1 MCSLRTLIV
10 MATVSIAGSAQ
21 GLRQE
26 MNVGAGAL
34 LPLSGFKAEE
44 YTAALD
50 LRVGYQLRLRKY
62 LGAEMGWTGAW
73 PSRTDFGRDF
83 DQLVRDRLQL
93 VDYGVRGIVPVARDR
108 AELSAGVGGGY
119 IWYDRGSSNSF
130 LNGSLLQYS
139 GRVAAPLNSRRR
151 IWIGMT
157 FRVWRDL
164 GRPTQQWL
172 STTGDV
178 TYRFGR

>member
-119 IWYDRGSSNSF
+119 IWYDRGSSNSY

-139 GRVAAPLNSRRR
+139 GRVAAPVNPRRR
-151 IWIGMT
+151 IWIGIT
-157 FRVWRDL
+157 FRAWRDL

-172 STTGDV
+172 STTADV